1 MFLKMSNMKRKFSGY
16 RSHPTYIERV
26 TNFLNHIQSST
37 DEAKQN
43 QLPEAIE
50 EEQTEVFESTSLN
63 FQKQPQTTLN
73 KAKQTTAYAPQ
84 ATKAAPVQQQ
94 SQPVQPVQQRK
105 ITTSD
110 LRNKRSQV
118 MNNTYRPVAPS
129 QGRKVNPT
137 YSVKMA
143 FGSGAYQMDSY

>member
-1 MFLKMSNMKRKFSGY
+1 MKRKFTGY

-37 DEAKQN
+37 DEAKQT
-43 QLPEAIE
+43 QPIE
-50 EEQTEVFESTSLN
+50 EEQEDEVLESSSLN
-63 FQKQPQTTLN
+63 FQRQPQTTSL
-73 KAKQTTAYAPQ
+73 AKGKQSQQTTLMPQ
-84 ATKAAPVQQQ
+84 SSSKQPTQP
-94 SQPVQPVQQRK
+94 SQPSQPVQQRK

-110 LRNKRSQV
+110 LRNKRNQV
-118 MNNTYRPVAPS
+118 VSNTYRPVAPS
-129 QGRKVNPT
+129 QGRKANPT

>member
-1 MFLKMSNMKRKFSGY
+1 MSNMKRKFTGY

-37 DEAKQN
+37 DESKQT
-43 QLPEAIE
+43 QSIV
-50 EEQTEVFESTSLN
+50 EEQENEEFESTSLN
-63 FQKQPQTTLN
+63 FQPPQPTTTLL
-73 KAKQTTAYAPQ
+73 KGK
-84 ATKAAPVQQQ
+84 QQQ
-94 SQPVQPVQQRK
+94 NNTYTSQSSKQIQQPVAQQQPVQQRK

-110 LRNKRSQV
+110 LRNKRNQV
-118 MNNTYRPVAPS
+118 VSNTYRPVAPS
-129 QGRKVNPT
+129 QGRKANPT

>member
-1 MFLKMSNMKRKFSGY
+1 MKRKFTGY

-37 DEAKQN
+37 DEAKQT
-43 QLPEAIE
+43 QPIE
-50 EEQTEVFESTSLN
+50 EEQEDEVLESSSLN
-63 FQKQPQTTLN
+63 FQRQPQTTTL
-73 KAKQTTAYAPQ
+73 AKGKQSQQTTFSPQ
-84 ATKAAPVQQQ
+84 SSKQAAQPVQ
-94 SQPVQPVQQRK
+94 PQPVQQRK

-110 LRNKRSQV
+110 LRNKRNQV
-118 MNNTYRPVAPS
+118 VSNTYRPVAPS
-129 QGRKVNPT
+129 QGRKANPT

>member
-1 MFLKMSNMKRKFSGY
+1 MKRKFTGY

-37 DEAKQN
+37 DESKQT
-43 QLPEAIE
+43 QSIV
-50 EEQTEVFESTSLN
+50 EEQENEEFESTSLN
-63 FQKQPQTTLN
+63 FQPPQPTTTLL
-73 KAKQTTAYAPQ
+73 KGK
-84 ATKAAPVQQQ
+84 QQQ
-94 SQPVQPVQQRK
+94 NNTYTSQSSKQIQQPVAQQQPVQQRK

-110 LRNKRSQV
+110 LRNKRNQV
-118 MNNTYRPVAPS
+118 VSNTYRPVAPS
-129 QGRKVNPT
+129 QGRKANPT